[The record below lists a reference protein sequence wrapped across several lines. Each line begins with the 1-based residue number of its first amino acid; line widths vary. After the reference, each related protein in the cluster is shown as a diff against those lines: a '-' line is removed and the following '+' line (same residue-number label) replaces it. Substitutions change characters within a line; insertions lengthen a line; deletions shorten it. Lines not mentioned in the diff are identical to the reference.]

1 MKLITTPKAKKLI
14 STFNTNEKSMLE
26 YVTDLIKQ
34 DNEHIQKCEAEK
46 YFHDNKERFNKAIS
60 HQLNMIF
67 RAKYIIQILG
77 IYISDDLETQTIT
90 ISTRDDK

>member
-1 MKLITTPKAKKLI
+1 MQIITTPKAKKLI
-14 STFNTNEKSMLE
+14 STLNSNEKSMVE

-34 DNEHIQKCEAEK
+34 DNDHIQKCEKEK
-46 YFHDNKERFNKAIS
+46 YFHDDKERFNNAIS

-77 IYISDDLETQTIT
+77 IYIADDLETQTIT
-90 ISTRDDK
+90 ISTRDDN

>member
-14 STFNTNEKSMLE
+14 STLNKNEKSMLE

-34 DNEHIQKCEAEK
+34 DNDHIQKCEKEK
-46 YFHDNKERFNKAIS
+46 YFHDDKERFNKAIS

-90 ISTRDDK
+90 LKVREDK